1 MRSSASFIYR
11 FSVSTVEFISSDKTA
26 NSSFER
32 TLTVSSRS
40 PSVIFASE
48 LLILSIF
55 LTTTFFISKNTK
67 TNKRKYKDITITDTL
82 INDYKYTTI
91 YYNDI
96 TDTNNFKNLS
106 EVLTSTLKKYIK
118 IKESDNILVVGLGNP
133 KSTPDSLGPKTIEN
147 ILVTRHLKILNV
159 LDNNYSSVSTFK
171 PSVIADT
178 GIESINLIK
187 GIIKDIKATKV
198 IVIDALKASKTERL
212 VKTIQITNKGINPG
226 SGINNNRGE
235 ISKKTMNTE
244 VVSTVVDIKTILKSI
259 LKEEVTLENN
269 LILTPTDIDF
279 QIEKLSELLSQS
291 INKTLHKKL
300 YPTK

>member
-1 MRSSASFIYR
+1 MHSINLTNENIYTDL
-11 FSVSTVEFISSDKTA
+11 VTEQH
-26 NSSFER
+26 
-32 TLTVSSRS
+32 L
-40 PSVIFASE
+40 P
-48 LLILSIF
+48 
-55 LTTTFFISKNTK
+55 KNTK

-96 TDTNNFKNLS
+96 TDTNNFKDLS

-244 VVSTVVDIKTILKSI
+244 VVSIGVPTVVDIKTILKSI